1 MACSLQ
7 FYCCKKPK
15 GIQWNQGLQLK
26 RHREAIK
33 INFNTKYNKINF
45 HRFVNYRL
53 DEYITCLVAPHSNLS
68 STLNWSEENAWFVCP
83 RFLFSLSITVSRWR
97 KNSWEITNNMY
108 YTWFSCTFSF
118 CKSSNMLK
126 YLCWIAYLCV
136 LLLFARKFWM
146 SSSDKIFKHN
156 WFYTIFGFDL
166 KYQQ

>member
-1 MACSLQ
+1 MERISRSYQKHYIVILQ
-7 FYCCKKPK
+7 TIDK
-15 GIQWNQGLQLK
+15 L
-26 RHREAIK
+26 
-33 INFNTKYNKINF
+33 
-45 HRFVNYRL
+45 
-53 DEYITCLVAPHSNLS
+53 ITCLVAPHSNLS

-83 RFLFSLSITVSRWR
+83 RFLFSRSITVSRWR
-97 KNSWEITNNMY
+97 KNSWEITYNMY

-166 KYQQ
+166 KCQQ